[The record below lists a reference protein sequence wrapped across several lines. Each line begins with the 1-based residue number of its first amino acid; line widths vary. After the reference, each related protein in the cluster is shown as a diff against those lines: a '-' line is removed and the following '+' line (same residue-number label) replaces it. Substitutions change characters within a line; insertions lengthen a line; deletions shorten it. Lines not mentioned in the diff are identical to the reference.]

1 MRVLLALLATLLL
14 LQPSTAPNP
23 NLKHF
28 TTWFSSSANPATA
41 ASWMTFMLT
50 EYDPATIRKFHA
62 AGLGPSLFMIRY
74 ALFCGQGSEPPPT
87 GPARL
92 CPDYEARWA
101 KLLNTTI
108 RPMLA
113 EGSIMGVNFGDELC
127 WSCLPFS
134 NLSAAVGL
142 VRRDLPRG
150 TAILYYNEV
159 GGCCPWRRL
168 TGNELRRCCC
178 LWRLLRCM

>member
-1 MRVLLALLATLLL
+1 
-14 LQPSTAPNP
+14 
-23 NLKHF
+23 
-28 TTWFSSSANPATA
+28 
-41 ASWMTFMLT
+41 MTFMLT

-74 ALFCGQGSEPPPT
+74 ALFCGQGSQPPPT